1 MFGGYKRSSWM
12 VYYRKFRDPLRSSI
26 LKIPSVRGPS
36 VLHTRRV
43 FYPVNIVL
51 TTKSIA
57 RFGCNV
63 YRRIPDTVNG
73 DIRSRQTLGKQAY
86 LCFCVYVWEC
96 VCVFAR
102 ARKLVSVGVYVFT
115 GNRGPFANLII

>member
-1 MFGGYKRSSWM
+1 MCGGYKRSSWM
-12 VYYRKFRDPLRSSI
+12 VCDRKFRDPLRSSI

-96 VCVFAR
+96 VCVCLR
-102 ARKLVSVGVYVFT
+102 VRVSSSPSAFMFSLET
-115 GNRGPFANLII
+115 GDRSQI